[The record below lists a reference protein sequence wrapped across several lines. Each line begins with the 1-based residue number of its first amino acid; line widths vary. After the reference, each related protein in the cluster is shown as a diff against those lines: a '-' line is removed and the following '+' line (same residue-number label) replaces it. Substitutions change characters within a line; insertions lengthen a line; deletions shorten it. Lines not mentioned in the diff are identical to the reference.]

1 MFSDN
6 TDLFDRNIKK
16 DVEDKLWMENYI
28 EEYIKGQYDFFM
40 KGFCEKLSERMDKN
54 KRDNS
59 ENKS

>member
-1 MFSDN
+1 MFSSN
-6 TDLFDRNIKK
+6 TDLVDRNIKK

-40 KGFCEKLSERMDKN
+40 KDFYEKFSERMDKN